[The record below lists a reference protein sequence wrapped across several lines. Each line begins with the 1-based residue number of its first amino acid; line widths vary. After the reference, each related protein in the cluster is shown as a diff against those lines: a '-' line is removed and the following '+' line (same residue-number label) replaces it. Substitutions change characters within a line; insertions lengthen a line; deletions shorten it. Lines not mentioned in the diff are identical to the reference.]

1 MTRSGLFLGLIPLAW
16 SVAGC
21 TNVKLAQRDG
31 CWVRRSERWL
41 AGSKEEVGPC
51 APPAPQWSEDRL
63 TRLVQEC
70 VARADYR
77 WQARALDAWN
87 RGDKLP
93 ERASEET
100 VLQQC
105 LGEPT
110 RAMLVENDGLR
121 KRLAELSSDREVARG
136 AEAAAR
142 SSEEDARKRL
152 VGSYEKMTEKM
163 TDYLGSAANKAQAP
177 ATATA
182 TASSDSEGTAHTEN
196 AHDASTSLA
205 AQSTP
210 GQPGAVVVATVPAE
224 APAQAAAPKKFRA
237 ARQRPAVRVEAPA
250 CSPQAPTAAAEGP
263 AGERTEA
270 VWAPVISQQP
280 PVAERPAAPEK
291 AARASP

>member
-1 MTRSGLFLGLIPLAW
+1 MPRSGLILLVWAI
-16 SVAGC
+16 AGC
-21 TNVKLAQRDG
+21 TSVKLAQRDG

-51 APPAPQWSEDRL
+51 APPAPQWSDDRL

-93 ERASEET
+93 EHASEET
-100 VLQQC
+100 VLKQC

-110 RAMLVENDGLR
+110 RAVLVENDGLR
-121 KRLAELSSDREVARG
+121 KRLSELSSDRESART
-136 AEAAAR
+136 AEEAAR
-142 SSEEDARKRL
+142 SEQRDAQQRL

-182 TASSDSEGTAHTEN
+182 TASSDSEGAARTES

-205 AQSTP
+205 SQSAP
-210 GQPGAVVVATVPAE
+210 GQPGAVVVATIPAE
-224 APAQAAAPKKFRA
+224 SPAPATAPKKVRA

-250 CSPQAPTAAAEGP
+250 CPPQASTAAVEKPSAERP
-263 AGERTEA
+263 EA
-270 VWAPVISQQP
+270 VWAPVLSQQP
-280 PVAERPAAPEK
+280 HASQQPAASDK
-291 AARASP
+291 AAGAAP